1 MGRLLIIFLLLPFG
15 VQAQIQDTLYT
26 ASDTLCLDSTLVV
39 PEYDIFEEL
48 ATPPLSGNGEANL
61 HDTPAINNLLRW
73 HIYENK
79 QKKSFTGYRIQLYSV
94 NSYGCDLEKL
104 KEYRDN
110 FETEFQDIP
119 AYLQYFN
126 PDFKI
131 RAGNYHSRLESIPAL
146 HRIRKKYPSS
156 YPVKTEIT
164 LEELKRIPRQDILQD
179 STAVNVPDSTFL
191 PLPRE

>member
-48 ATPPLSGNGEANL
+48 ATPP
-61 HDTPAINNLLRW
+61 
-73 HIYENK
+73 
-79 QKKSFTGYRIQLYSV
+79 
-94 NSYGCDLEKL
+94 YGCDLEKL

-131 RAGNYHSRLESIPAL
+131 RAGNYHSRLESISAL

-164 LEELKRIPRQDILQD
+164 LEELKRIPMQDILQD

>member
-1 MGRLLIIFLLLPFG
+1 MPYDEKSKQRIIK
-15 VQAQIQDTLYT
+15 Y
-26 ASDTLCLDSTLVV
+26 
-39 PEYDIFEEL
+39 
-48 ATPPLSGNGEANL
+48 
-61 HDTPAINNLLRW
+61 
-73 HIYENK
+73 
-79 QKKSFTGYRIQLYSV
+79 
-94 NSYGCDLEKL
+94 LEKL

-164 LEELKRIPRQDILQD
+164 LEELKRIPMQDILQD